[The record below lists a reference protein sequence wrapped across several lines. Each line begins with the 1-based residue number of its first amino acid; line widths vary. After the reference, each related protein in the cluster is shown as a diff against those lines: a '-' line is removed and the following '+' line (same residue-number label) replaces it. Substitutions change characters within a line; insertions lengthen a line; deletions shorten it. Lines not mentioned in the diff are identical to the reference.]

1 MTRFRAS
8 LAAVC
13 GSVWWLALVAWVAAI
28 IAPAAA
34 AMVAFP
40 TLPELD
46 VAIPSTRDFFAGDV
60 EAAGR
65 FVAGYVTNPIF
76 LAADSV
82 RLATALVIWTAVLVF
97 RGRPLGGGRL
107 SLVAVLAIA
116 IATVL
121 LVTSLTTVAGPLAES
136 LDAWRVAVLDGD
148 HDAAA
153 QAKAAF
159 DPLHEQAST
168 LMSSELLCVLVAIA
182 LSGAASVRP
191 SVTGSASA
199 SSSKSNAE
207 ARS

>member
-1 MTRFRAS
+1 MTRFRTT

-13 GSVWWLALVAWVAAI
+13 GSLWWLALVAWVAAI

-46 VAIPSTRDFFAGDV
+46 VAIPSTREFFTDDA

-82 RLATALVIWTAVLVF
+82 RLVTALVIWAVVLIF
-97 RGRPLGGGRL
+97 RGRPLGGGRR
-107 SLVAVLAIA
+107 SLVAMLAIA
-116 IATVL
+116 VATAL
-121 LVTSLTTVAGPLAES
+121 LLTSLTTVAGPLAES
-136 LDAWRVAVLDGD
+136 LDAWRAAVFDGD

-159 DPLHEQAST
+159 DPLHERAST
-168 LMSSELLCVLVAIA
+168 LMSSELLCVLAAIA

-191 SVTGSASA
+191 SVTGSGSG
-199 SSSKSNAE
+199 SNAE